1 MCGSSPLARGK
12 PRRRRAG
19 RPQRGLIPARA
30 GKTCQCCSRC
40 SQRPAH
46 PRSRGENTI
55 TASGSG
61 SKPGSSPLARG
72 KHHPCGRWAGG
83 SGLIPARA
91 GKTIAIA
98 RCVRPC
104 WAHPRSRGE
113 NPSAVCA
120 FTVRVGS
127 SPLARGKPRGLA
139 STSAH
144 YGLIPARAGKTTPC
158 PHGPRRPA
166 AHPRSRGENCSGHGS
181 LCCRAH
187 PRSRGENCKVQR
199 VHLSSSGSSPLARE
213 NLTPAL

>member
-1 MCGSSPLARGK
+1 MTTTTVAHPRSRGENLVSTWGGVRIGGSSPLARGK
-12 PRRRRAG
+12 RGVGERGVNVCVAHPRSRGENCHAG
-19 RPQRGLIPARA
+19 GTQAARGWLIPARA

-113 NPSAVCA
+113 N
-120 FTVRVGS
+120 R
-127 SPLARGKPRGLA
+127 
-139 STSAH
+139 
-144 YGLIPARAGKTTPC
+144 
-158 PHGPRRPA
+158 
-166 AHPRSRGENCSGHGS
+166 
-181 LCCRAH
+181 
-187 PRSRGENCKVQR
+187 
-199 VHLSSSGSSPLARE
+199 
-213 NLTPAL
+213 